1 MGPILA
7 RVNCPTQ
14 NHSRGDREGEIQDSD
29 KTIAYALSGT
39 VFDGERD
46 FDLRRS
52 AREEA
57 ALLSG
62 KKFDSRLDYVTR
74 FAKDLKRPV
83 SCDAAF
89 SAQSRLS

>member
-29 KTIAYALSGT
+29 KTIACALSGT

-46 FDLRRS
+46 FDLR
-52 AREEA
+52 
-57 ALLSG
+57 
-62 KKFDSRLDYVTR
+62 
-74 FAKDLKRPV
+74 
-83 SCDAAF
+83 
-89 SAQSRLS
+89 